1 MLKGTIS
8 GRISRRAMLAGV
20 GALGGGLALGRFWG
34 AAPVLAQEGAKPGG
48 AVRVA
53 LSAFNPK
60 STLDPAISTS
70 DFDLIAGGLLYD
82 NLVKLDTSF
91 AAKPALAETWDADST
106 ARRWTFRLRKGV
118 AFHDGSPLTADDVV
132 ATLRRVLDP
141 ATGSAAQSS
150 LAQNLKP
157 DAIKAAD
164 PNTVELELAA
174 SNAFFPVVLGGYNLR
189 ITKAGLNPTNKTA
202 IGTGPFML
210 ERFVPGEVLV
220 VKRNTN
226 YWREARPYLDSIEI
240 IAIAEEAAKL
250 QAVLSGDVDITDS
263 ISVSSMRQ
271 VETAADAQLY
281 RLKNAAFNVIAVQ
294 SKVSPYDKLAV
305 RQALKHAI
313 DREKLVAVVLQGQG
327 SVGADIP
334 IAADDA
340 LFPAN
345 FKGLDFDPE
354 RAKSLLAGAGLSS
367 LDVTLYTSDAAAF
380 MDQTAVAVQSI
391 VAASGIVMKLEKIP
405 SSTYFADIWMKQPVF
420 SSFWLR
426 QHPDTLIG
434 QACETAGTW
443 NEAQFSNADFD
454 RLVTEARRSPDAE
467 RQRALYAEAM
477 PLLANESGW
486 IIPQW
491 SDRMWPAKAR
501 LRGVELDFI
510 NNADFTNAW
519 LA

>member
-1 MLKGTIS
+1 MKQS
-8 GRISRRAMLAGV
+8 NSRRISRRAILAGT
-20 GALGGGLALGRFWG
+20 GALGGLALHPFGDFTRSF
-34 AAPVLAQEGAKPGG
+34 AEDGAKRGG
-48 AVRVA
+48 TARVA
-53 LSAFNPK
+53 LAAFNPK
-60 STLDPAISTS
+60 STLDPAIATS

-82 NLVKLDTSF
+82 NLVKLDTTF
-91 AAKPALAETWDADST
+91 AAKPALAESWEADST
-106 ARRWTFRLRKGV
+106 AQRWSFRLRKGV
-118 AFHDGSPLTADDVV
+118 TFHDGSPLSADDVV

-157 DAIKAAD
+157 EAIKAPD
-164 PNTVELELAA
+164 PATVELELSA

-189 ITKAGLNPTNKTA
+189 ITKAGLNPTNKSA

-210 ERFVPGEVLV
+210 ERFVPGEILA
-220 VKRNTN
+220 VKRNGN
-226 YWREARPYLDSIEI
+226 YWREARPYLDGIEI

-271 VETAADAQLY
+271 VEAAADAQLY

-313 DREKLVAVVLQGQG
+313 DRQKLVAVVLQGQG

-340 LFPAN
+340 LFPVD
-345 FKGLDFDPE
+345 FKGLGYDPE
-354 RAKSLLAGAGLSS
+354 RTKSLLTEAGLSS

-380 MDQTAVAVQSI
+380 MDQTAVAIQSI
-391 VAASGIVMKLEKIP
+391 VAGSGINMRLEKIP

-434 QACETAGTW
+434 QACETAGSW
-443 NEAQFSNADFD
+443 NEAQFSNAGFD
-454 RLVTEARRSPDAE
+454 RLVGEARRSPDPS
-467 RQRALYAEAM
+467 RQRELYAEAM

-491 SDRMWPAKAR
+491 SDRMWPAKGR

-510 NNADFTNAW
+510 NNADFANAW